1 MSVTIGRTWRDAQR
15 ARNGAMVPARWQ
27 VQVYFKFDDGTVVR
41 ERTIVGEG
49 TAIPIRSE
57 RFAKE
62 WGEKHERELFAKG
75 PPTKEEK
82 LASSE
87 TVSAYYKRYYDAA
100 ALGQIGRKNRGK
112 PQASIGDRRTRFRL
126 YIEQEIGGLPMRAVT
141 PNHLRA
147 IVEKLDDKIR
157 IRIAFYAEDGDEQ
170 EREGLKPGL
179 AAKTAAHI
187 WSEITSGFK
196 EAFSSKRADLRIE
209 DLILPTFG
217 VQPPLRTDQRI
228 QAALYPSE
236 VTTLLAHE
244 GVLMWRRRLYALAI
258 YTGARLS
265 ELSRITA
272 AHIDFEHGM
281 IEILG
286 SKTAVATRRVPIEP
300 ALRPLLKLLWDERKT
315 GPLVDAPRSDGGS
328 GASALINED
337 LAKANVTRADLS
349 RDDEQH
355 MPFTFHGCRHTAVT
369 HAYVAGRDETWL
381 RIVYGHVGS
390 EMTRRYLDA
399 MALTR
404 STFGT
409 PFPPLPPSILG
420 GAKILT
426 LRTSIEKEKSA

>member
-1 MSVTIGRTWRDAQR
+1 MSVTIGRTWRDEEKIKK
-15 ARNGAMVPARWQ
+15 GLPVPPRWQ
-27 VQVYFKFDDGTVVR
+27 VQIYFKFDDGTVVR

-57 RFAKE
+57 KLARE

-82 LASSE
+82 IASSE
-87 TVSAYYKRYYDAA
+87 TVSAFYKRYYDAA
-100 ALGQIGRKNRGK
+100 AKGEVGRKNRGK
-112 PQASIGDRRTRFRL
+112 PQASISDRRTRFKL
-126 YIEQEIGGLPMRAVT
+126 YVEPEIGTLPMRAVT
-141 PNHLRA
+141 PNNLRA
-147 IVEKLDDKIR
+147 IVEKLDNQVR
-157 IRIAFYAEDGDEQ
+157 VRIAFYAKGDEE

-209 DLILPTFG
+209 GLVLPTFG

-236 VTTLLAHE
+236 VTKLLAHE
-244 GVLMWRRRLYALAI
+244 DVLLWRRRLYALAI

-265 ELSRITA
+265 ELGRITA
-272 AHIDFEHGM
+272 AHVDFEHGM
-281 IEILG
+281 IQILG

-300 ALRPLLKLLWDERKT
+300 ALRPMLKLLCDERKT

-337 LAKANVTRADLS
+337 LAKAKVTRADLL

-355 MPFTFHGCRHTAVT
+355 MPFTFHGCRHSAVT

-381 RIVYGHVGS
+381 RIVYGHVNS

-399 MALTR
+399 VALTR

-409 PFPPLPPSILG
+409 PFPPLPQSILG
-420 GAKILT
+420 GAKILK
-426 LRTSIEKEKSA
+426 LRATKEEKTA